1 MAMYPKIE
9 HKLDLTQFKQVKEFG
24 EYKVGDKV
32 KVKKSALEHY
42 CWPTFPEFF
51 DLLEI
56 WINTSGSVTMTLG
69 DPNRTDTPMFSVF
82 TFNMTHLVSTGKN

>member
-1 MAMYPKIE
+1 MAIYPTIKCE
-9 HKLDLTQFKQVKEFG
+9 LDLNQFKKVKEFG

-32 KVKKSALEHY
+32 KVKAIHLDYY

-56 WINTSGSVTMTLG
+56 WINPSGSVSMVLG
-69 DPNRTDTPMFSVF
+69 DPDHIDTPLSSVYA
-82 TFNMTHLVSTGKN
+82 FNMTHLVARNSK